1 MAKCWK
7 CGKHGLFLR
16 VNDEGLCGD
25 CAEAQKKIK
34 AEAKKQLLKDPKY
47 RKMEEDL
54 AYQDKLLKIALKAR
68 DRYKVDGDCD
78 KAIAEYEKV
87 MIQAKPPLKSN
98 AHAMFLVDL
107 YIKAGYNDKAWGY
120 LNSLILSRGLD
131 LDKIRKYQAKIL
143 KKENK
148 HDEAIKMLMLHHLA
162 KSEWNNTFNREMFL
176 KDIAPSIKKLG
187 WSSSDAEALADM
199 VGKQVGSKNYKEGV
213 LIDKYKIFVKEHS

>member
-1 MAKCWK
+1 MAKCLR
-7 CGKHGLFLR
+7 CGKRGLFLR
-16 VNDEGLCGD
+16 LNEAGLCND
-25 CAEAQKKIK
+25 CAKAQKRIQVEAQK
-34 AEAKKQLLKDPKY
+34 QLRKDPKF
-47 RKMEEDL
+47 RKMEDDL
-54 AYQDKLLKIALKAR
+54 AEQDRLLKIALKAR

-98 AHAMFLVDL
+98 AHAMFLADL

-162 KSEWNNTFNREMFL
+162 KSKWNNTFNREMFL

-187 WSSSDAEALADM
+187 WSNDDAEALADM
-199 VGKQVGSKNYKEGV
+199 VAKQVKSKNYKEGE
-213 LIDKYKIFVKEHS
+213 LTDKYKTFFKEHS